1 MQPNDDLVISRF
13 PQSLLKMSDRGCGLC
28 GGPMAVFL
36 GAQED
41 FKALGPEL
49 LGLPGT
55 AALCSE
61 QQVSLPKPVP

>member
-1 MQPNDDLVISRF
+1 
-13 PQSLLKMSDRGCGLC
+13 
-28 GGPMAVFL
+28 MAAFL

-49 LGLPGT
+49 LGLPGA

-61 QQVSLPKPVP
+61 WQLSLPKPVP